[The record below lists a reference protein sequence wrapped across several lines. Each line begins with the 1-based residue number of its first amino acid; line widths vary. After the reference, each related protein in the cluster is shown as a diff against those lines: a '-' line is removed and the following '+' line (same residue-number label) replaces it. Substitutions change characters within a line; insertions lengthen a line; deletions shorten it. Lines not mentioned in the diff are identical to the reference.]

1 MRIHPRSA
9 RRTSAALLLLM
20 VAAPG
25 VPGALGPG
33 ALAAQQPAAA
43 DTAPALAAD
52 GGPGQASPQ
61 ARQVTLEEAVELAMH
76 NNPSLRQSKS
86 NVDQAR
92 YQRLAAYGA
101 FMPSVSAG
109 YGYSNSSVA
118 RLDPTQQALT
128 TTSYSFQLNGSYDLF
143 TGLRRFSQMKAANLN
158 VQAQQS
164 SFREARYQT
173 LLDVKTAYYDAVANR
188 DLVSVEAA
196 RVKRQQ
202 DQVDFVR
209 QQLQLGRATRSDLLS
224 SQVDL
229 NNAKLALLN
238 ARNSARSSTF
248 ALAQAIGVD
257 QPVAPVAEASLRID
271 SLSYDRDQLQ
281 SLAMSQ
287 APSVQ
292 SARASA
298 QAARAQVSSA
308 KSSFLP
314 DLTLAGG
321 YSWQA
326 QDFPPENR
334 SWSIRLT
341 GSIPLFN
348 GLQRE
353 SQLFEAQAQSDA
365 ANAQERSAEL
375 ALRKNVDD
383 AYNQVQTAMA
393 GADLAQTSVQLS
405 QENLRVTQ
413 ERYRLGLST
422 ILDLQSAQI
431 NLEQA
436 QVDLVQRKFDY
447 RLGLAQ
453 LEALL
458 GGALPG
464 SSPLPGGN
472 ASGASGVSDADG
484 MNR

>member
-1 MRIHPRSA
+1 MTMAFASA
-9 RRTSAALLLLM
+9 RRTCASLLALLLL
-20 VAAPG
+20 
-25 VPGALGPG
+25 GAGGFGPRG
-33 ALAAQQPAAA
+33 ARAQEMSPDTTLQGGGPAARQLSL
-43 DTAPALAAD
+43 DEALE
-52 GGPGQASPQ
+52 
-61 ARQVTLEEAVELAMH
+61 VAMR
-76 NNPSLRQSKS
+76 NNPSLRQSKAS
-86 NVDQAR
+86 LDVAR
-92 YQRLAAYGA
+92 YQRLAAYGS
-101 FMPSVSAG
+101 FLPSLSAG

-128 TTSYSFQLNGSYDLF
+128 RTSYSFQLSGSYDLF
-143 TGLRRFSQMKAANLN
+143 TGLRRFSQMKSSNLD
-158 VQAQQS
+158 VQAQQAS
-164 SFREARYQT
+164 YRQARYQT
-173 LLDVKTAYYDAVANR
+173 LLDVKTTFYNAVANR

-238 ARNSARSSTF
+238 ARNSARSATF
-248 ALAQAIGVD
+248 ALAQAIGVEE
-257 QPVAPVAEASLRID
+257 PVAPAAGATLQVD
-271 SLSYDRDQLQ
+271 TLSYDRDQIQ
-281 SLAMSQ
+281 SLAMSR

-298 QAARAQVSSA
+298 SAASAQVDAA
-308 KSSFLP
+308 KSSYLP
-314 DLTLAGG
+314 TLSLSGG

-326 QDFPPENR
+326 QDFPPGNR

-348 GLQRE
+348 GFQRE
-353 SQLFEAQAQSDA
+353 SQLFQARAQADA
-365 ANAQERSAEL
+365 AQAQERSAEL
-375 ALRKNVDD
+375 SLRKNVDD
-383 AYNQVQTAMA
+383 AYNQVQTATV
-393 GADLAQTSVQLS
+393 GADLAQTSVELS

-413 ERYRLGLST
+413 ERYRLGLAT

-431 NLEQA
+431 NLNQA
-436 QVDLVQRKFDY
+436 QVDLVQRRFDY
-447 RLGLAQ
+447 QIGIAQ

-464 SSPLPGGN
+464 TTPLPGGN
-472 ASGASGVSDADG
+472 VAAGSGVDAG
-484 MNR
+484 EGPN

>member
-1 MRIHPRSA
+1 MKAMRGS
-9 RRTSAALLLLM
+9 RRAALRVPAALLA
-20 VAAPG
+20 VA
-25 VPGALGPG
+25 GAVLGPTSPVLG
-33 ALAAQQPAAA
+33 QQAGPAA
-43 DTAPALAAD
+43 
-52 GGPGQASPQ
+52 
-61 ARQVTLEEAVELAMH
+61 REVTLEEAQQIAMR
-76 NNPSLRQSKS
+76 NNPSLRRSKS
-86 NVDQAR
+86 DLDVAR
-92 YQRLAAYGA
+92 YQRLAAYGN
-101 FMPSVSAG
+101 FLPSLNAG

-128 TTSYSFQLNGSYDLF
+128 RTSYSFQLSGSYDLF
-143 TGLRRFSQMKAANLN
+143 TGLRRFSQMKASNLN
-158 VQAQQS
+158 VQAQES
-164 SFREARYQT
+164 SYREARFQT
-173 LLDVKTAYYDAVANR
+173 LLDVKTAYYNAVANR

-238 ARNSARSSTF
+238 ARNSARSATF

-257 QPVAPVAEASLRID
+257 QPVAPVAEASLGID
-271 SLSYDRDQLQ
+271 SLSYERDQLQ
-281 SLAMSQ
+281 ALAMSR

-298 QAARAQVSSA
+298 QAARAQVASA
-308 KSSFLP
+308 KSSYLP
-314 DLTLAGG
+314 DLSLSGG

-326 QDFPPENR
+326 QDFPPGNR

-353 SQLFEAQAQSDA
+353 SQLFQAQAQADA
-365 ANAQERSAEL
+365 AGAQERSAEL

-383 AYNQVQTAMA
+383 AYNQVQTAIA

-447 RLGLAQ
+447 QIGLAR

-464 SSPLPGGN
+464 AAGSTAGN
-472 ASGASGVSDADG
+472 APGASGVRNGDG
-484 MNR
+484 LNR